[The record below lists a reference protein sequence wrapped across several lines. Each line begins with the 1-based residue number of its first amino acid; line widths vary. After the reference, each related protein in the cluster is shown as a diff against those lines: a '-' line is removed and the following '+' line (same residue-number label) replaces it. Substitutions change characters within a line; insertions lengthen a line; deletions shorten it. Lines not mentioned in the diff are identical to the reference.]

1 LQMKSF
7 LNFSSASGL
16 PSNRTSNLAMESNP
30 INNPTNKLD
39 QVRLLRQELGESK
52 KLISTLIS
60 KQEEHG
66 KEIRDM
72 KQMIELLMAQNE
84 IMRIENKHLH
94 DKMNSL
100 TTKPTSFLTSSI
112 SSSLISKKEESHS
125 SGGDAMITN
134 STTISPII
142 NIEMAATFS
151 NSKFETTFSALKRT
165 QVPPSQALAFYFT
178 SYKEAQFIIEHGYIS
193 STQQCDGVPLSL
205 HGPDELVEDDT
216 KWSTQ
221 VAVANKEVGPMFYFI
236 CVCAT
241 VLFSIAR

>member
-1 LQMKSF
+1 
-7 LNFSSASGL
+7 
-16 PSNRTSNLAMESNP
+16 
-30 INNPTNKLD
+30 
-39 QVRLLRQELGESK
+39 
-52 KLISTLIS
+52 
-60 KQEEHG
+60 
-66 KEIRDM
+66 
-72 KQMIELLMAQNE
+72 LMAQNE

-94 DKMNSL
+94 DKMNTL
-100 TTKPTSFLTSSI
+100 TTKPTSLVLTSSI
-112 SSSLISKKEESHS
+112 SSSTDNNNSLISKKEESHS
-125 SGGDAMITN
+125 SGGDAMITT
-134 STTISPII
+134 STTISPAII

-178 SYKEAQFIIEHGYIS
+178 SYQEAQFIIEHGYIS